1 MAGYSPRPLVA
12 KLGIKP
18 GARVALVG
26 APEGFE
32 AELDPLP
39 PGAQLARRLSKGVDV
54 AVIFTTSRAVLAKRW
69 DALTAAVGPT
79 GAVWVA
85 WPKRASGVTTDITE
99 DVVRDVVLP
108 TGWVDVKVAAI
119 DETWSGLRCVLRRD
133 HRPP

>member
-32 AELDPLP
+32 SELDPLP

-54 AVIFTTSRAVLAKRW
+54 AIMFTTSRAVLAKRW

>member
-1 MAGYSPRPLVA
+1 MVGYSPRPLVA

-32 AELDPLP
+32 SELDPLP

-54 AVIFTTSRAVLAKRW
+54 AVMFTTSRAVLGKRW

>member
-1 MAGYSPRPLVA
+1 MVGYSPRPLVA

-32 AELDPLP
+32 SELDPLP

-108 TGWVDVKVAAI
+108 TGWVDAKVAAI

>member
-39 PGAQLARRLSKGVDV
+39 PGAQLSRRLSKGVDV
-54 AVIFTTSRAVLAKRW
+54 AVMFTASRAVLAKRW
-69 DALTAAVGPT
+69 DALTAAVGPA